1 MKDIANQTM
10 FEIQDIALKS
20 KQYADNAIQ
29 DLGLSAQQGRIINYI
44 YTHQNQ
50 SVSQKEL
57 ADHFNVSTASIG
69 GSLKVLEKYN
79 YIERTKRN
87 DNARQYQIVVLPKGE
102 SIIQDF
108 EEKMSNLYQEFST
121 FLTEDEFKSLLSLL
135 TQLKSKF

>member
-69 GSLKVLEKYN
+69 
-79 YIERTKRN
+79 
-87 DNARQYQIVVLPKGE
+87 
-102 SIIQDF
+102 
-108 EEKMSNLYQEFST
+108 
-121 FLTEDEFKSLLSLL
+121 
-135 TQLKSKF
+135 